1 LNKEN
6 GEEMSDK
13 KQKDNNKVEP
23 AEEQEAPR
31 ELNEVEALEAKLAE
45 SEAKVQELTD
55 ALMRERADFMN
66 FRRRTDQDRLVWGQY
81 AAGDV
86 IRKMLA
92 GIDDLER
99 ALAHK
104 KDGDCSWAEGVDL
117 VYRKFMAI
125 LESEGVKK
133 IEAVGM
139 EFDPE
144 VHEALLQE
152 PAEGVESG
160 TVTMVLQPGYTHK
173 DRVLRPA
180 QVKVAQ

>member
-1 LNKEN
+1 
-6 GEEMSDK
+6 MSDK
-13 KQKDNNKVEP
+13 KQKDEKKVEP
-23 AEEQEAPR
+23 VEEQEAPQV
-31 ELNEVEALEAKLAE
+31 LTEVQALEAKLAE

-55 ALMRERADFMN
+55 ALLRERADFLN
-66 FRRRTDQDRLVWGQY
+66 FRRRNDQERALLGQY

-86 IRKMLA
+86 IRKLLA

-104 KDGDCSWAEGVDL
+104 KEGDCSWAEGVDL
-117 VYRKFMAI
+117 VYRKFMNI
-125 LESEGVKK
+125 LDAEGVKK
-133 IEAVGM
+133 IEAVGT
-139 EFDPE
+139 EFNPE
-144 VHEALLQE
+144 LHEALLQE

-160 TVTMVLQPGYTHK
+160 TVTMVLQSGYTHK

>member
-1 LNKEN
+1 
-6 GEEMSDK
+6 MSDK
-13 KQKDNNKVEP
+13 KQKDNKKVEP
-23 AEEQEAPR
+23 TEEQGTPQAMS
-31 ELNEVEALEAKLAE
+31 ELQMLELKLAE
-45 SEAKVQELTD
+45 SEAKVAELTD
-55 ALMRERADFMN
+55 ALMRERADFQN
-66 FRRRTDQDRLVWGQY
+66 FRRRTDQERMVLGQF

-86 IRKMLA
+86 IRKFLA

-104 KDGDCSWAEGVDL
+104 KEDDCSWAEGVEL
-117 VYRKFMAI
+117 VYRKFMTI
-125 LESEGVKK
+125 LEAEGVKK
-133 IEAVGM
+133 IEAVGT
-139 EFDPE
+139 EFNPE

-152 PAEGVESG
+152 PADGIESG